1 MRIARTATLFL
12 TALALAPP
20 VSGQTA
26 EQWANA
32 AQAISRLV
40 PAAFPHLPAA
50 VRQALEQRGCTV
62 PQSFSDSGPHN
73 VVRGHFAR
81 PRQTDWAVLC
91 SRQDTS
97 VVLVFWA
104 GRAAGPAAINPQPD
118 ATFLQTIG
126 GGAIGFSRVLG
137 LARAPDVRRYAKDH
151 GGLLPPRMD
160 HDGLEDAF
168 VEKASTIVYWDAGRW
183 LSLAGAD

>member
-1 MRIARTATLFL
+1 MTIVRTATLL
-12 TALALAPP
+12 LAVLATVPP

-32 AQAISRLV
+32 AQAIRRLP
-40 PAAFPHLPAA
+40 PAAFPRLPATI
-50 VRQALEQRGCTV
+50 RQALAQRGCTV
-62 PQSFSDSGPHN
+62 PQTFIDPGPHN
-73 VVRGHFAR
+73 VIRGHFAR

-104 GRAAGPAAINPQPD
+104 GRATAPATLNPGPD
-118 ATFLQTIG
+118 ATFLQGIG
-126 GGAIGFSRVLG
+126 GGAIGFSRVLRV
-137 LARAPDVRRYAKDH
+137 ARASRIRQYAKDQ
-151 GGLLPPRMD
+151 GGLLPTRMD

-168 VEKASTIVYWDAGRW
+168 AEKGSTIAYWDAGQW
-183 LSLAGAD
+183 LTLAGAD

>member
-1 MRIARTATLFL
+1 MTIVRTVTLL
-12 TALALAPP
+12 LAALATAPP

-32 AQAISRLV
+32 AQAIRRLP
-40 PAAFPHLPAA
+40 PAAFPHLPAT

-62 PQSFSDSGPHN
+62 PQTFIDPGPHN

-91 SRQDTS
+91 SRRDTS

-104 GRAAGPAAINPQPD
+104 GRATVPATLNPAPD
-118 ATFLQTIG
+118 ATFLQGIG

-137 LARAPDVRRYAKDH
+137 VARAARIRRYAKD
-151 GGLLPPRMD
+151 GGGFLPTRMD

-168 VEKASTIVYWDAGRW
+168 AEKGSTIVYWDAGHW
-183 LSLAGAD
+183 LSLDGAD

>member
-1 MRIARTATLFL
+1 MTIVRTATLLL
-12 TALALAPP
+12 TALATAPP
-20 VSGQTA
+20 VAGQTA
-26 EQWANA
+26 DQWANA
-32 AQAISRLV
+32 AQAIRRLA
-40 PAAFPHLPAA
+40 PAAFPHLPAT

-62 PQSFSDSGPHN
+62 PQTFIDPGPHN

-104 GRAAGPAAINPQPD
+104 GRATASAALNPQPD
-118 ATFLQTIG
+118 ATFLQGIG

-137 LARAPDVRRYAKDH
+137 VARASRIRRYAKDR
-151 GGLLPPRMD
+151 GGLLPTRMD

-168 VEKASTIVYWDAGRW
+168 AEKASTIAYWDEGHW

>member
-1 MRIARTATLFL
+1 MSIVRTATLVL
-12 TALALAPP
+12 AALVTVPQVL
-20 VSGQTA
+20 GQTA
-26 EQWANA
+26 EQWATA
-32 AQAISRLV
+32 AQAIRRLA
-40 PAAFPHLPAA
+40 PAAFPHLPAT

-62 PQSFSDSGPHN
+62 PQSFVDRSPHN

-91 SRQDTS
+91 SRRDTS

-104 GRAAGPAAINPQPD
+104 GRATDPAALNPQPD
-118 ATFLQTIG
+118 ATFLQGIG

-137 LARAPDVRRYAKDH
+137 VATASHIRRYAEAH
-151 GGLLPPRMD
+151 GSLLPTRMD

-168 VEKASTIVYWDAGRW
+168 AEKASTIVYWDAGQW
-183 LSLAGAD
+183 LSLPGAD

>member
-1 MRIARTATLFL
+1 MSIVRTTSVLLAALV
-12 TALALAPP
+12 TAFP

-32 AQAISRLV
+32 AGAIRRLA
-40 PAAFPHLPAA
+40 PAAFSQLPAT
-50 VRQALEQRGCTV
+50 VRQALERRGCTV
-62 PQSFSDSGPHN
+62 PQSFTDPGPHN

-91 SRQDTS
+91 SHRDTS

-104 GRAAGPAAINPQPD
+104 GRAAGPEALNPQPD
-118 ATFLQTIG
+118 ATFLQGIG

-137 LARAPDVRRYAKDH
+137 VASASRIRRYAKDH
-151 GGLLPPRMD
+151 GGLPPTRMD

-168 VEKASTIVYWDAGRW
+168 AEKASTIVYRDAGHW
-183 LSLAGAD
+183 LELAGAD

>member
-1 MRIARTATLFL
+1 M
-12 TALALAPP
+12 P
-20 VSGQTA
+20 
-26 EQWANA
+26 
-32 AQAISRLV
+32 
-40 PAAFPHLPAA
+40 PAAFAHLPAT

-62 PQSFSDSGPHN
+62 PQTFIDPGPHN

-91 SRQDTS
+91 SRHDTS

-104 GRAAGPAAINPQPD
+104 GRAMAPTSLNPAPD
-118 ATFLQTIG
+118 ATFLQGIG
-126 GGAIGFSRVLG
+126 GGAIGFSRVLRVAG
-137 LARAPDVRRYAKDH
+137 ASRMRRYAKDQ
-151 GGLLPPRMD
+151 GGLLPARMD

-168 VEKASTIVYWDAGRW
+168 AEKGSTIAYWAAGQW